1 MWTIFSWNRKC
12 FPFCRK
18 KIQGIWKAIK
28 VPLTSVLWCNSCKCR
43 RPGKDNTVL
52 RCIFLHK
59 FSWYRPP
66 CLHFFWIAQI
76 SLAFIPCILQPMFL
90 LLIRLTL
97 HVIWWKSESIIFDIH
112 ADISNHCRFISFW
125 GPSMTKK
132 MPWWDNGAFTCCL
145 NSHTNKDDFM
155 HITINSVSA
164 FVRMIISQLLKPL
177 QLNRNS

>member
-1 MWTIFSWNRKC
+1 MWTIFSRNRKC

-18 KIQGIWKAIK
+18 KIQGIWKVIK

-43 RPGKDNTVL
+43 RPEKDNTVL

-66 CLHFFWIAQI
+66 CLHFCWIAQI
-76 SLAFIPCILQPMFL
+76 PLAFIPCILQPMFL

-97 HVIWWKSESIIFDIH
+97 QVIWWKSESIIFYIH

-132 MPWWDNGAFTCCL
+132 KKSPSETMVLLHAALVVTPI
-145 NSHTNKDDFM
+145 K
-155 HITINSVSA
+155 
-164 FVRMIISQLLKPL
+164 MISCTSQLTMSVPL
-177 QLNRNS
+177 WEWSFLRF